1 MSQPSLLFVPLCIPV
16 DLLTLQYFAVSDGLF
31 NIVVQVGIGDAIGFA
46 SGGEFPGLTIDDLNG
61 CLTVNGD
68 EICAKYSGSIES
80 EGIAI
85 TSCDI
90 STLAG
95 SCGCTICAD
104 QQSVTFNCAP
114 DFPELT
120 TNGMCASPAFIF

>member
-1 MSQPSLLFVPLCIPV
+1 MPV
-16 DLLTLQYFAVSDGLF
+16 AVQLTFLTLPHFAVSDGLF
-31 NIVVQVGIGDAIGFA
+31 NIALQVGIDDAIGLA
-46 SGGEFPGLTIDDLNG
+46 SGGEFPGLTVDDLNG

-80 EGIAI
+80 EGILI

-90 STLAG
+90 STAAG

-104 QQSVTFNCAP
+104 QQTVTFNCGTA
-114 DFPELT
+114 FPELT
-120 TNGMCASPAFIF
+120 TNGKCTSPAFIF